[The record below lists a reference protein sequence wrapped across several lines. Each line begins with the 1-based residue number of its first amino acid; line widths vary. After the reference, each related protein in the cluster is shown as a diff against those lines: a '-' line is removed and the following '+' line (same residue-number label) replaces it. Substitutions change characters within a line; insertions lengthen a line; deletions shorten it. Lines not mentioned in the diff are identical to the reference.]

1 MSWIWYL
8 CGIIAGY
15 FIGCIN
21 TGAIIARIKGF
32 DIRDKGTGNAGASN
46 ALVTMGTTAGVLT
59 AWGDIMKAF
68 IPVFLLKWYIPVPSD
83 CRHLAVVVGISIV
96 AGHMFPFWME
106 FRGGKGFASLLGLTL
121 GLNWRLFLIAFVIL
135 VLALFITRYIA
146 LATIICALV
155 LPICWYV
162 LSHDLYELLMLLLL
176 GVFMIVKHIENI
188 HRIAD
193 GTEIRFGSH
202 KGKTAESAE
211 AVPAQ
216 TDPAPA
222 ETESA
227 VQDGT
232 DTDA

>member
-32 DIRDKGTGNAGASN
+32 DIREKGTGNAGASN
-46 ALVTMGTTAGVLT
+46 ALVTMGTAAGVMT
-59 AWGDIMKAF
+59 AWCDIMKAF
-68 IPVFLLKWYIPVPSD
+68 IPVFLLQWIIPVPSD

-121 GLNWRLFLIAFVIL
+121 GLDWRLFLIAFVIL
-135 VLALFITRYIA
+135 LLALLITRYIA
-146 LATIICALV
+146 LATIVCALV

-193 GTEIRFGSH
+193 GTEIKFGKH
-202 KGKTAESAE
+202 KQAAAE
-211 AVPAQ
+211 PAD
-216 TDPAPA
+216 T
-222 ETESA
+222 ETEKTEEA
-227 VQDGT
+227 
-232 DTDA
+232 

>member
-32 DIRDKGTGNAGASN
+32 DIREKGTGNAGASN
-46 ALVTMGTTAGVLT
+46 ALVTMGPAAGVMT

-68 IPVFLLKWYIPVPSD
+68 IPVFLLHWFIPVPTD
-83 CRHLAVVVGISIV
+83 CRHLAVAVGISIV

-121 GLNWRLFLIAFVIL
+121 GLDWRLFLIAFAIL
-135 VLALFITRYIA
+135 LLALLITRYIA

-193 GTEIRFGSH
+193 GTEIRFGEH
-202 KGKTAESAE
+202 RQAAEQPEAAAE
-211 AVPAQ
+211 
-216 TDPAPA
+216 
-222 ETESA
+222 E
-227 VQDGT
+227 
-232 DTDA
+232 TDAEQAPQEAASAQDEA